1 MGRLI
6 MGKDAL
12 VPIEQRA
19 VIFYDDELTA
29 VVVDVDG
36 RQVVYVPVR
45 PICDYLGIQ
54 WAAQS
59 KRIKRDPVLS
69 QVAVSVSVMDTQGR
83 QRREMTCLPLDFL
96 NGWMFGINASR
107 IRDEQTREHLIRY
120 QMECYRVLAD
130 AFLQDTA
137 VGNWTTTSPETRAAL
152 EQIRQ
157 NALAVARLAEEQ
169 LRLGERLDK
178 AAVIVG
184 QHNRRITALEQRL
197 APNQAITDAQAA
209 DVAEK
214 VKALAMFLTAQDNSK
229 NHFQSIYNELYRRFR
244 VTSYKTIRQ
253 EQYQAVLDFL
263 DEWAAKL
270 GDTKQLTD
278 K

>member
-1 MGRLI
+1 MS
-6 MGKDAL
+6 KNAL

-29 VVVDVDG
+29 VVVDENG

-120 QMECYRVLAD
+120 
-130 AFLQDTA
+130 
-137 VGNWTTTSPETRAAL
+137 
-152 EQIRQ
+152 
-157 NALAVARLAEEQ
+157 
-169 LRLGERLDK
+169 
-178 AAVIVG
+178 
-184 QHNRRITALEQRL
+184 
-197 APNQAITDAQAA
+197 
-209 DVAEK
+209 
-214 VKALAMFLTAQDNSK
+214 
-229 NHFQSIYNELYRRFR
+229 
-244 VTSYKTIRQ
+244 
-253 EQYQAVLDFL
+253 
-263 DEWAAKL
+263 
-270 GDTKQLTD
+270 
-278 K
+278 